1 MPILY
6 IDPGQLEACI
16 INLCIN
22 AMNAIDGEG
31 HIIVKTSISHSE
43 HCEILRISVDDN
55 GHGIPK
61 NIQTRIFEPFFTG
74 QKKTDGQGLGLSMAY
89 GFIKQS
95 GGYINVYS
103 KVGLGT
109 TMSLVFELGDN
120 Q

>member
-1 MPILY
+1 
-6 IDPGQLEACI
+6 
-16 INLCIN
+16 
-22 AMNAIDGEG
+22 
-31 HIIVKTSISHSE
+31 
-43 HCEILRISVDDN
+43 
-55 GHGIPK
+55 
-61 NIQTRIFEPFFTG
+61 
-74 QKKTDGQGLGLSMAY
+74 MAY